1 MSMVSEAIADM
12 HGDEIDALNDRNQY
26 LEQKLQEA
34 YKRIHQLENELD
46 DSRWYAREQA
56 DRQEAEEEF
65 QRNIHGYEG
74 QP

>member
-34 YKRIHQLENELD
+34 YKRVHQLESELD

>member
-1 MSMVSEAIADM
+1 MSMVSEAVADM
-12 HGDEIDALNDRNQY
+12 YGDEIDALNDRNQY
-26 LEQKLQEA
+26 LEHKLQEA
-34 YKRIHQLENELD
+34 YKRIHTLEKALLAAHD
-46 DSRWYAREQA
+46 YSRQQA